1 MILWGIGMSAQGS
14 LFQAIL
20 TGVIPQQKRSTAFG
34 LFDTGY
40 GIAWFLGKRGDGIAL
55 RQIDSGCRTVFSH
68 SSTCSDFPSFL
79 SRIRSAK
86 LSRGSVRKTKRAKSR
101 RAATED
107 HAFAKL
113 RGKTNPARTP
123 GGEASSRSRAT
134 RNQEG
139 GTSALKGAIAQ
150 GIGAETSEP
159 GVLCSSPF
167 NE

>member
-1 MILWGIGMSAQGS
+1 MSAQGS
-14 LFQAIL
+14 PFQAIL
-20 TGVIPQQKRSTAFG
+20 TGVIPAAKRSTAFG

-40 GIAWFLGKRGDGIAL
+40 GIAWFLGRGQWDCFTIN
-55 RQIDSGCRTVFSH
+55 RSWPSRCFRSFFSLPH
-68 SSTCSDFPSFL
+68 FPSFL
-79 SRIRSAK
+79 SRTRSAK
-86 LSRGSVRKTKRAKSR
+86 LFRGSVRKTQRAKSR

-113 RGKTNPARTP
+113 RGKTNLARTP

-150 GIGAETSEP
+150 GIGREP
-159 GVLCSSPF
+159 VNPAFFALPPF